1 MSQGTKLTLFLGA
14 DHAGLPL
21 KNHLKEKLQSLSQYA
36 VEDLG
41 TNSTDSTDYPDR
53 AADVARRV
61 GKGEGLGILVC
72 GSGIGV
78 AIAANKV
85 AGVRASVVWDATSAR
100 LSKEHNNVNILCVGA
115 RLLGTEV
122 AWDAVRAWLDAVF
135 QEGRHADRVKKISAL
150 EGKS

>member
-1 MSQGTKLTLFLGA
+1 MNKKPTVFLGA
-14 DHAGLPL
+14 DHAGLSL
-21 KNHLKEKLQSLSQYA
+21 KNHLKGKLTTAGYA

-41 TNSTDSTDYPDR
+41 THTAESTDYPDR

-61 GKGEGLGILVC
+61 GKGDGVGVLVC

-85 AGVRASVVWDATSAR
+85 TGVRATVVWDATSAR
-100 LSKEHNNVNILCVGA
+100 LSKEHNNVNIVCVGA

-122 AWDAVRAWLDAVF
+122 AWDAVHSWLEATF
-135 QEGRHADRVKKISAL
+135 QEGRHADRVKKISQL